1 MVRTIQAM
9 ISRLVLAVPLLAAF
23 LALAFVAKPHILSS
37 PTLIQLPVLLGL
49 LIVSFLLVQ
58 TCRWYWGLVVYRVT
72 LKPPTYSEML
82 AYLASLYHTS
92 RLSDERL
99 PELARLQKGR
109 FVLPVEAYLEGTAQ
123 SDDPL
128 VTEYAD
134 LIRACTVEGKRI
146 DSEAVLRNDIKI
158 RTTMKRLEALV
169 ASEVEAEQWN
179 S

>member
-1 MVRTIQAM
+1 M

-23 LALAFVAKPHILSS
+23 LALAFVAKPHIQSS
-37 PTLIQLPVLLGL
+37 PTFIQLLVLLGL
-49 LIVSFLLVQ
+49 LLISFLLVQ
-58 TCRWYWGLVVYRVT
+58 TCRWHVRLIIYRVT

-82 AYLASLYHTS
+82 TYLASLYHAS
-92 RLSDERL
+92 HLSDDRL
-99 PELARLQKGR
+99 PEQARMQKGR

-128 VTEYAD
+128 VAEYAD
-134 LIRACTVEGKRI
+134 VIRACSVEGKSI
-146 DSEAVLRNDIKI
+146 DGEAVLRNDIKI

-169 ASEVEAEQWN
+169 VSVVEAEQSN